1 MRINDH
7 PVCTCF
13 RQGYFELI
21 FITKYC
27 SVKQL
32 SAKLDTAATSRIGTN
47 GGGHSVTMTQ
57 KYRIMTEMWDNNNSN
72 NIPQKNSF
80 TWRFKAL
87 QFDGRSCWMCLKFC
101 SPSFCFAVL
110 ADFLFSGL
118 LTFFF
123 LSPLLS
129 RAR

>member
-57 KYRIMTEMWDNNNSN
+57 KYRIMTEMWDNNNSY
-72 NIPQKNSF
+72 NIPLKTPLPGVLKPFNS
-80 TWRFKAL
+80 
-87 QFDGRSCWMCLKFC
+87 M
-101 SPSFCFAVL
+101 
-110 ADFLFSGL
+110 ADHVGC
-118 LTFFF
+118 
-123 LSPLLS
+123 
-129 RAR
+129 A